1 MSENNLK
8 EVWNLSLNQIE
19 KDYKEKGKELDF
31 KLWFK
36 MEYIIT
42 EPSTDR
48 WISTALL
55 TLTSTVA
62 VSPEYASLTGVNV
75 MSQSGISS
83 ASSPQLQRSIDIS
96 NEIISMKCFF
106 IFIWIL

>member
-36 MEYIIT
+36 MEYIEDDIQT
-42 EPSTDR
+42 
-48 WISTALL
+48 IK
-55 TLTSTVA
+55 VA
-62 VSPEYASLTGVNV
+62 VPSEF
-75 MSQSGISS
+75 MWKQMIS
-83 ASSPQLQRSIDIS
+83 
-96 NEIISMKCFF
+96 K
-106 IFIWIL
+106 